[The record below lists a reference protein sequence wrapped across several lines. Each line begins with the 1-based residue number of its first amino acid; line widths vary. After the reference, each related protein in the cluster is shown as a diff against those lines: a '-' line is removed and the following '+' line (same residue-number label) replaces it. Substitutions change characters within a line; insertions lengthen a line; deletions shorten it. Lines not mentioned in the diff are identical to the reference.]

1 MGRLSDKLVAF
12 SDITHFPEYTEIVR
26 KNMKLE
32 ETQTVTMWGLHMGS
46 LLFKLPLFYYL
57 LFDRLLLGVK
67 LHAIM
72 KPQNKGT
79 VKQFIIR
86 SIN

>member
-1 MGRLSDKLVAF
+1 
-12 SDITHFPEYTEIVR
+12 
-26 KNMKLE
+26 MKLE

-57 LFDRLLLGVK
+57 LFDRLKLLGVK
-67 LHAIM
+67 LHAIV